1 MKMRCKDIICVLLT
15 ATRLEE
21 ILSRS
26 SYYFACAMHNNN
38 RHRVNLFSDIVATL
52 RRACRGRN
60 SLCTWKS
67 LRYTSRRVV
76 STQKTA
82 LLAVAAAHPSDIPS
96 GNAAVI
102 CGTGKRNNIKE
113 SSAIKES
120 CFVLRFYVVDSLVV
134 TTMRGEILK
143 SIVSTTT
150 RRAAPRRDVRNT
162 VHKGQRNCTD
172 HRTTG
177 HRWPLP

>member
-1 MKMRCKDIICVLLT
+1 
-15 ATRLEE
+15 
-21 ILSRS
+21 
-26 SYYFACAMHNNN
+26 MHNNN
-38 RHRVNLFSDIVATL
+38 RHRVNLFSDVVATL

-120 CFVLRFYVVDSLVV
+120 RFVLRFYVVDSLVV
-134 TTMRGEILK
+134 ATMRGEILK

-150 RRAAPRRDVRNT
+150 RRVAPRRAATCAIRYTRDKEIAPTTARLAT
-162 VHKGQRNCTD
+162 VGRCYCLLITTAVLWK
-172 HRTTG
+172 HRDRS
-177 HRWPLP
+177 HCRV